1 MLDYIKYIIFAQ
13 IIVYAIIFI
22 LLIGHIVKRY
32 KEKPADENELDK
44 YKDY

>member
-1 MLDYIKYIIFAQ
+1 MDKYIKFIICAQ
-13 IIVYAIIFI
+13 AVFYAIIFI
-22 LLIGHIVKRY
+22 LLIGHIIKRY